1 MSNVIK
7 GFIEVTAIDNQK
19 RLLNVSHIEEVWNN
33 TIYLMFNF
41 PNMMEQDYI
50 DCQETYEE
58 IKQKIKEA
66 TE

>member
-1 MSNVIK
+1 MSDAIK

-19 RLLNVSHIEEVWNN
+19 RLLNVSHIEDVWNN

-66 TE
+66 MG

>member
-1 MSNVIK
+1 MSDVIK

-19 RLLNVSHIEEVWNN
+19 RLLNVSHIEDVWNN

-66 TE
+66 SE